1 MDKSIL
7 CPHEAEVLVG
17 KKSQLIKG
25 GLKKQE

>member
-1 MDKSIL
+1 MNKSIL

-25 GLKKQE
+25 DLKKQE

>member
-17 KKSQLIKG
+17 KKSQLIKE